1 MHQLATGISRCRGGR
16 DSRLRQHSKEK
27 GLTAVWGQEDKVGR
41 EACFFPG
48 FRSWPFKKK

>member
-27 GLTAVWGQEDKVGR
+27 GLMAVWGQEDKLGR

-48 FRSWPFKKK
+48 FRSWPF